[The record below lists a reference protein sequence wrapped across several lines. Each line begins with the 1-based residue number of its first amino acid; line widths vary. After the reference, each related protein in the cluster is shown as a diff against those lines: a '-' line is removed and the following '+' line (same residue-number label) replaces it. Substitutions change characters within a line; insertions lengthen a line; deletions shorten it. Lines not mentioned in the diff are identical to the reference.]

1 MVVAA
6 VRHGLITISE
16 ACERYHLS
24 PEEYLHWHGSFAGE
38 ASGESP

>member
-6 VRHGLITISE
+6 VRHGLIAISE

-24 PEEYLHWHGSFAGE
+24 FDEYLYWHRSFPGE
-38 ASGESP
+38 ASEERP